1 METTKKYA
9 NSDSS
14 VEERMKQKDD
24 ETAAIQYYGK
34 KNINIIRIGID
45 GDENNNKIKNITAL
59 PRKIRNIPDF
69 IVIKNNKSFFLECK
83 KCGDNFKPKM
93 YELES
98 YKWWDNLHPE
108 GVLDFYFFIY
118 NFNKFYLISFK
129 SLIRLINENDF
140 KTGEYKSNNE
150 PYYIIPK
157 QDLVLTGQEP
167 IYFTINK
174 EENQDVE
181 NK

>member
-1 METTKKYA
+1 MKIAKTFF
-9 NSDSS
+9 NSDDPF
-14 VEERMKQKDD
+14 EQRIKQKDD

-45 GDENNNKIKNITAL
+45 GDENDNKIKNITVL

-69 IVIKNNKSFFLECK
+69 IVIKKNVTMFLECK
-83 KCGDNFKPKM
+83 KCGKEFKPKM
-93 YELES
+93 KELES
-98 YKWWDNLHPE
+98 YKWWNNLHPE
-108 GVLDFYFFIY
+108 GVLDVYFFIWSD
-118 NFNKFYLISFK
+118 NKFYLISFK
-129 SLIRLINENDF
+129 QLIRLIDENNY
-140 KTGEYKSNNE
+140 KTDIYESNNE
-150 PYYIIPK
+150 PYHIIPK

-167 IYFTINK
+167 IYFKIKK

>member
-9 NSDSS
+9 NSDSPI
-14 VEERMKQKDD
+14 EERMKQKDD
-24 ETAAIQYYGK
+24 ETAAIQYCDK
-34 KNINIIRIGID
+34 KNINIMRIGID
-45 GDENNNKIKNITAL
+45 GDENDNKIKNITAL
-59 PRKIRNIPDF
+59 PRRIRNIPDF
-69 IVIKNNKSFFLECK
+69 IVIKKDVTMFLECK
-83 KCGDNFKPKM
+83 KCGNYFKPKM
-93 YELES
+93 KELES
-98 YKWWDNLHPE
+98 YKWWDSLHPE
-108 GVLDFYFFIY
+108 GVLDVYFFIY

-140 KTGEYKSNNE
+140 KTGEYERNNE

-167 IYFTINK
+167 IYFTIKK

-181 NK
+181 SK